1 MKKVAWGWKPAAVLF
16 VLIVIAGFAGA
27 ATDRGRASGF
37 KWLEYVSMA
46 VCAIGIVQ
54 YAFGR
59 PRLPRLFWR
68 IFGPIF
74 SLVLVAGLGSAIG
87 WLGTRL
93 VIRPL
98 STAEQL
104 GTATVILLLLG
115 YGFVILVP
123 LYRLAE
129 WKHLKGRAPDE
140 GLATLTDTFA

>member
-1 MKKVAWGWKPAAVLF
+1 MKKVAWGWKPVAILF
-16 VLIVIAGFAGA
+16 VLIVVVGFAGA
-27 ATDRGRASGF
+27 ATNPGRASGF
-37 KWLEYVSMA
+37 KWLEYASVA
-46 VCAIGIVQ
+46 ICAISLVQ

-59 PRLPRLFWR
+59 PRVPRLFWR

-74 SLVLVAGLGSAIG
+74 SLVLVAGLASAIG

-93 VIRPL
+93 AIRPL
-98 STAEQL
+98 SMTEQL
-104 GTATVILLLLG
+104 GTATVIVLLLG

-140 GLATLTDTFA
+140 GLASLTDTFA